1 MTTDGAAVEP
11 TQPVVPSE
19 PLAMLVES
27 LLFVADEP
35 VTAARLAAA
44 LGVELTQVE
53 TAIAELSV
61 NLQRRG
67 IRLQQKGDRVQLA
80 TMPEAAAAIERFL
93 GLEVSPRLSP
103 AALETLA
110 MIAYR
115 QPMTRTQLEAVR
127 GVNCDGVLRTL
138 LSRGLIEEQGRLEAV
153 GRPILY
159 GTTFEF
165 LQYFG
170 LTQLQQLPALPD
182 EVAIELTARATQTQ
196 LAVLDEN
203 GVAETLIDELNG
215 GLSSL
220 G

>member
-1 MTTDGAAVEP
+1 MTLDGLPVELTHP
-11 TQPVVPSE
+11 DATSE
-19 PLAMLVES
+19 ALTMLVES

-44 LGVELTQVE
+44 LGVEVSEVDGAL
-53 TAIAELSV
+53 AELGQR
-61 NLQRRG
+61 LQGRG
-67 IRLQQKGDRVQLA
+67 VRLQQKGDRVQLA
-80 TMPEAAAAIERFL
+80 TMPDAAAAIERFL

-103 AALETLA
+103 AALETLT
-110 MIAYR
+110 MVAYR
-115 QPMTRTQLEAVR
+115 QPITRTQLEAVR

-170 LTQLQQLPALPD
+170 LAQLDQLPPLPAEAAVELSARVAQVQLPASIADDGADPLAD
-182 EVAIELTARATQTQ
+182 ELT
-196 LAVLDEN
+196 
-203 GVAETLIDELNG
+203 
-215 GLSSL
+215 
-220 G
+220 

>member
-19 PLAMLVES
+19 SLTMLVES

-44 LGVELTQVE
+44 LGVELIQVE

>member
-1 MTTDGAAVEP
+1 MTVEGRPGELTPPAA
-11 TQPVVPSE
+11 TSE
-19 PLAMLVES
+19 SLTMLVES

-44 LGVELTQVE
+44 LGVEVSEVDGALVE
-53 TAIAELSV
+53 LAQRLR
-61 NLQRRG
+61 RRG
-67 IRLQQKGDRVQLA
+67 IRVQQKGDRVQLV

-103 AALETLA
+103 AAQETLA

-115 QPMTRTQLEAVR
+115 QPITRTQLEAVR

-170 LTQLQQLPALPD
+170 LAQLDELPALPD
-182 EVAIELTARATQTQ
+182 ETAVELSARVAQVQLPAFTADEAADLLADELT
-196 LAVLDEN
+196 
-203 GVAETLIDELNG
+203 
-215 GLSSL
+215 
-220 G
+220 

>member
-19 PLAMLVES
+19 SLTMLVES

-44 LGVELTQVE
+44 LGVELIQVE

-182 EVAIELTARATQTQ
+182 EVAVELTARATQAQ

-203 GVAETLIDELNG
+203 GMAETLIDELN
-215 GLSSL
+215 
-220 G
+220 

>member
-11 TQPVVPSE
+11 TQPVESSE
-19 PLAMLVES
+19 SLTMLVES

-182 EVAIELTARATQTQ
+182 EVAVELTARATQAQ

-203 GVAETLIDELNG
+203 GMAETLIDELN
-215 GLSSL
+215 
-220 G
+220 

>member
-1 MTTDGAAVEP
+1 
-11 TQPVVPSE
+11 
-19 PLAMLVES
+19 MLVES

-35 VTAARLAAA
+35 VTSARLAAA
-44 LGVELTQVE
+44 LGVELAHIDA
-53 TAIAELSV
+53 AIGELS
-61 NLQRRG
+61 NSLQRRG
-67 IRLQQKGDRVQLA
+67 VRLQHKGDRVQLV

-93 GLEVSPRLSP
+93 GLEVSPKLSP

-115 QPMTRTQLEAVR
+115 QPITRTQLEAVR
-127 GVNCDGVLRTL
+127 GVNCDGVLRAL

-165 LQYFG
+165 MQYFG

-182 EVAIELTARATQTQ
+182 EMAVELSARAAQTQ
-196 LAVLDEN
+196 HRVSMADEAVESI
-203 GVAETLIDELNG
+203 ADELV
-215 GLSSL
+215 
-220 G
+220 

>member
-1 MTTDGAAVEP
+1 MTLDGLPGELTHPDA
-11 TQPVVPSE
+11 TSE
-19 PLAMLVES
+19 ALTMLVES

-44 LGVELTQVE
+44 LGVEVSEVDGAL
-53 TAIAELSV
+53 AELGQR
-61 NLQRRG
+61 LQGRG
-67 IRLQQKGDRVQLA
+67 VRLQQKGDRVQLA
-80 TMPEAAAAIERFL
+80 TVPEAAAAIERFL

-115 QPMTRTQLEAVR
+115 QPITRTQLEAVR

-170 LTQLQQLPALPD
+170 LAQLDQLPALPA
-182 EVAIELTARATQTQ
+182 EAAVELSARVAQVQLPASIADDGADPLADELT
-196 LAVLDEN
+196 
-203 GVAETLIDELNG
+203 
-215 GLSSL
+215 
-220 G
+220 

>member
-182 EVAIELTARATQTQ
+182 EVAIQLSARAAQAQ
-196 LAVLDEN
+196 LAILDET
-203 GVAETLIDELNG
+203 GVTEPLIDELI
-215 GLSSL
+215 
-220 G
+220 

>member
-182 EVAIELTARATQTQ
+182 EVAVELTARATQAQ

-203 GVAETLIDELNG
+203 GMAETLIDELN
-215 GLSSL
+215 
-220 G
+220 

>member
-1 MTTDGAAVEP
+1 
-11 TQPVVPSE
+11 
-19 PLAMLVES
+19 MLVES

-44 LGVELTQVE
+44 LGVEVSEVDGALVE
-53 TAIAELSV
+53 LAQRLR
-61 NLQRRG
+61 RRG
-67 IRLQQKGDRVQLA
+67 IRVQQKGDRVQLV

-103 AALETLA
+103 AAQETLA

-115 QPMTRTQLEAVR
+115 QPITRTQLEAVR

-170 LTQLQQLPALPD
+170 LAQLDELPALPD
-182 EVAIELTARATQTQ
+182 ETAVELSARVAQVQLPAFTADEAADLLADELT
-196 LAVLDEN
+196 
-203 GVAETLIDELNG
+203 
-215 GLSSL
+215 
-220 G
+220 

>member
-1 MTTDGAAVEP
+1 MTFGGLPGELTHPDA
-11 TQPVVPSE
+11 TSE
-19 PLAMLVES
+19 SLTMLVES

-44 LGVELTQVE
+44 LGVEVTEVDAAL
-53 TAIAELSV
+53 AELG
-61 NLQRRG
+61 QRLHGRG
-67 IRLQQKGDRVQLA
+67 VRLQQKGDRVQLA

-110 MIAYR
+110 MVAYR
-115 QPMTRTQLEAVR
+115 QPITRTQLEAVR

-170 LTQLQQLPALPD
+170 LAQLDQLPALPAEAAVELSARVAQVQLSASIAD
-182 EVAIELTARATQTQ
+182 EGADPLADELT
-196 LAVLDEN
+196 
-203 GVAETLIDELNG
+203 
-215 GLSSL
+215 
-220 G
+220 

>member
-1 MTTDGAAVEP
+1 MTFGGLPGELTHPDA
-11 TQPVVPSE
+11 TSE
-19 PLAMLVES
+19 SLTMLVES

-44 LGVELTQVE
+44 LGVEVIEVDAAL
-53 TAIAELSV
+53 AELG
-61 NLQRRG
+61 QRLHGRG
-67 IRLQQKGDRVQLA
+67 VRLQQKGDRVQLA

-110 MIAYR
+110 MVAYR
-115 QPMTRTQLEAVR
+115 QPITRTQLEAVR

-170 LTQLQQLPALPD
+170 LAQLDQLPALPAEAAVELSARVAQVQLSASIAD
-182 EVAIELTARATQTQ
+182 EGADPLADELT
-196 LAVLDEN
+196 
-203 GVAETLIDELNG
+203 
-215 GLSSL
+215 
-220 G
+220 

>member
-1 MTTDGAAVEP
+1 MTTDGVAVEP
-11 TQPVVPSE
+11 AQPVGASDS
-19 PLAMLVES
+19 LTMLVES

-61 NLQRRG
+61 SLQQRG
-67 IRLQQKGDRVQLA
+67 IRVQQKGDRVQLA

-93 GLEVSPRLSP
+93 GLEISPRLSP

-182 EVAIELTARATQTQ
+182 EVAIELTARATQAPLT
-196 LAVLDEN
+196 VLDGN
-203 GVAETLIDELNG
+203 GVAETLIDELT
-215 GLSSL
+215 
-220 G
+220 

>member
-1 MTTDGAAVEP
+1 MTTEASAGEP
-11 TQPVVPSE
+11 TQPGMTSE
-19 PLAMLVES
+19 AITMLVES

-35 VTAARLAAA
+35 VTSARLAAA
-44 LGVELTQVE
+44 LGVELAHIDA
-53 TAIAELSV
+53 AIGELS
-61 NLQRRG
+61 NSLQRRG
-67 IRLQQKGDRVQLA
+67 VRLQHKGDRVQLV

-93 GLEVSPRLSP
+93 GLEVSPKLSP

-115 QPMTRTQLEAVR
+115 QPITRTQLEAVR

-165 LQYFG
+165 MQYFG

-182 EVAIELTARATQTQ
+182 DLAVELSARAAQTQ
-196 LAVLDEN
+196 HRVSMADEAVESI
-203 GVAETLIDELNG
+203 ADELV
-215 GLSSL
+215 
-220 G
+220 

>member
-1 MTTDGAAVEP
+1 MTTEASAGEP
-11 TQPVVPSE
+11 TQPGMTSE
-19 PLAMLVES
+19 AITMLVES

-35 VTAARLAAA
+35 VTSARLAAA
-44 LGVELTQVE
+44 LGVELTHIDA
-53 TAIAELSV
+53 AIGELS
-61 NLQRRG
+61 NSLQRRG
-67 IRLQQKGDRVQLA
+67 VRLQHKGDRVQLV

-93 GLEVSPRLSP
+93 GLEVSPKLSP

-115 QPMTRTQLEAVR
+115 QPITRTQLEAVR

-165 LQYFG
+165 MQYFG

-182 EVAIELTARATQTQ
+182 EMAVELSARAAQTQ
-196 LAVLDEN
+196 HRVSMADEAVESI
-203 GVAETLIDELNG
+203 ADELV
-215 GLSSL
+215 
-220 G
+220 

>member
-1 MTTDGAAVEP
+1 MTLDGLPGELTHPDA
-11 TQPVVPSE
+11 TSE
-19 PLAMLVES
+19 ALTMLVES

-44 LGVELTQVE
+44 LGVEVSEVDGAL
-53 TAIAELSV
+53 AELGQR
-61 NLQRRG
+61 LQGRG
-67 IRLQQKGDRVQLA
+67 VRLQQKGDRVQLA
-80 TMPEAAAAIERFL
+80 TMPDAAAAIERFL

-110 MIAYR
+110 MVAYR
-115 QPMTRTQLEAVR
+115 QPITRTQLEAVR

-170 LTQLQQLPALPD
+170 LAQLDQLPPLPAEAAVELSARVAQVQLPASIADDGADPLAD
-182 EVAIELTARATQTQ
+182 ELT
-196 LAVLDEN
+196 
-203 GVAETLIDELNG
+203 
-215 GLSSL
+215 
-220 G
+220 

>member
-1 MTTDGAAVEP
+1 MTLDGLPVELTHP
-11 TQPVVPSE
+11 DATSE
-19 PLAMLVES
+19 SLTMLVES

-44 LGVELTQVE
+44 LGVEVSEVDGAL
-53 TAIAELSV
+53 AELGQR
-61 NLQRRG
+61 LQGRG
-67 IRLQQKGDRVQLA
+67 VRLQQKGDRVQLA

-115 QPMTRTQLEAVR
+115 QPITRTQLEAVR

-170 LTQLQQLPALPD
+170 LAQLDQLPALPA
-182 EVAIELTARATQTQ
+182 EAAVELSARVAQVQLPASIADDGADPLADELT
-196 LAVLDEN
+196 
-203 GVAETLIDELNG
+203 
-215 GLSSL
+215 
-220 G
+220 

>member
-1 MTTDGAAVEP
+1 MTITGPLPEP
-11 TQPVVPSE
+11 THPGATSE
-19 PLAMLVES
+19 SLIMLVES

-35 VTAARLAAA
+35 VTTARLATA
-44 LGVELTQVE
+44 LGVEVPEVGAAL
-53 TAIAELSV
+53 AELSQR
-61 NLQRRG
+61 LQRHG
-67 IRLQQKGDRVQLA
+67 IRVQQKGDRVQLV
-80 TMPEAAAAIERFL
+80 TMPEAATAIERFL
-93 GLEVSPRLSP
+93 GLEVSPRLST

-115 QPMTRTQLEAVR
+115 QPITRLQLEAVR

-170 LTQLQQLPALPD
+170 LAQVAELPALPD
-182 EVAIELTARATQTQ
+182 ETVAALDVRTVPAQLTAAVAQDALPPLANELT
-196 LAVLDEN
+196 
-203 GVAETLIDELNG
+203 
-215 GLSSL
+215 
-220 G
+220 

>member
-1 MTTDGAAVEP
+1 
-11 TQPVVPSE
+11 
-19 PLAMLVES
+19 MLVES

-44 LGVELTQVE
+44 LGVEVIEVDAAL
-53 TAIAELSV
+53 AELG
-61 NLQRRG
+61 QRLHGRG
-67 IRLQQKGDRVQLA
+67 VRLQQKGDRVQLA

-110 MIAYR
+110 MVAYR
-115 QPMTRTQLEAVR
+115 QPITRTQLEAVR

-170 LTQLQQLPALPD
+170 LAQLDQLPALPAEAAVELSARVAQVQLSASIAD
-182 EVAIELTARATQTQ
+182 EGADPLADELT
-196 LAVLDEN
+196 
-203 GVAETLIDELNG
+203 
-215 GLSSL
+215 
-220 G
+220 

>member
-1 MTTDGAAVEP
+1 MTAGGLAREP
-11 TQPVVPSE
+11 THPVVTSE
-19 PLAMLVES
+19 NLAMLVES

-44 LGVELTQVE
+44 LGVDVSDVE
-53 TAIAELSV
+53 TALVTLSRS
-61 NLQRRG
+61 LQSRG
-67 IRLQQKGDRVQLA
+67 VRLQQKGDRVQLV

-93 GLEVSPRLSP
+93 GLEISPRLSP

-110 MIAYR
+110 MIVYR
-115 QPMTRTQLEAVR
+115 QPITRTQLEAVR

-170 LTQLQQLPALPD
+170 LAQLDQLPALPD
-182 EVAIELTARATQTQ
+182 ETTV
-196 LAVLDEN
+196 
-203 GVAETLIDELNG
+203 ELNARVAQG
-215 GLSSL
+215 QPAAEEAADLL
-220 G
+220 AEEPAW

>member
-19 PLAMLVES
+19 PLTMLVES

>member
-1 MTTDGAAVEP
+1 M
-11 TQPVVPSE
+11 
-19 PLAMLVES
+19 MLVES

-44 LGVELTQVE
+44 LGVDVSEVDL
-53 TAIAELSV
+53 ALAELG
-61 NLQRRG
+61 RRRQSHG
-67 IRLQQKGDRVQLA
+67 IRLQQKGDRVQLV

-115 QPMTRTQLEAVR
+115 EPITRTQLEAVR

-170 LTQLQQLPALPD
+170 LTQLDQLPALPD
-182 EVAIELTARATQTQ
+182 DTAAELGARVAQVQ
-196 LAVLDEN
+196 Q
-203 GVAETLIDELNG
+203 IDKDG
-215 GLSSL
+215 A
-220 G
+220 

>member
-182 EVAIELTARATQTQ
+182 EVAVELTARATQAQ

-203 GVAETLIDELNG
+203 GVAETLIDELN
-215 GLSSL
+215 
-220 G
+220 

>member
-19 PLAMLVES
+19 SLTMLVES

-115 QPMTRTQLEAVR
+115 QPITRTQLEAVR

-138 LSRGLIEEQGRLEAV
+138 LSRSLIEEQGRLDAV
-153 GRPILY
+153 GRPILF

-170 LTQLQQLPALPD
+170 LSRVEDLPPLPEAL
-182 EVAIELTARATQTQ
+182 
-196 LAVLDEN
+196 
-203 GVAETLIDELNG
+203 VAELAARDAQAVASVDDKTA
-215 GLSSL
+215 SA
-220 G
+220 

>member
-1 MTTDGAAVEP
+1 MTLDGLPVELTHP
-11 TQPVVPSE
+11 DATSE
-19 PLAMLVES
+19 ALTMLVES

-44 LGVELTQVE
+44 LGVEVSEVDGAL
-53 TAIAELSV
+53 AELGQR
-61 NLQRRG
+61 LQGRG
-67 IRLQQKGDRVQLA
+67 VRLQQKGDRVQLA
-80 TMPEAAAAIERFL
+80 TMPDAAAAIERFL

-110 MIAYR
+110 MVAYR
-115 QPMTRTQLEAVR
+115 QPITRTQLEAVR

-170 LTQLQQLPALPD
+170 LAQLDQLPPLPAEAAVELSARVAQVQLPASIADDGADPLAD
-182 EVAIELTARATQTQ
+182 ELT
-196 LAVLDEN
+196 
-203 GVAETLIDELNG
+203 
-215 GLSSL
+215 
-220 G
+220 

>member
-19 PLAMLVES
+19 SLTMLVES

>member
-1 MTTDGAAVEP
+1 
-11 TQPVVPSE
+11 
-19 PLAMLVES
+19 MLVES

-35 VTAARLAAA
+35 VTSARLAAA
-44 LGVELTQVE
+44 LGVELAHIDA
-53 TAIAELSV
+53 AIGELS
-61 NLQRRG
+61 NSLQRRG
-67 IRLQQKGDRVQLA
+67 VRLQHKGDRVQLV

-93 GLEVSPRLSP
+93 GLEVSPKLSP

-115 QPMTRTQLEAVR
+115 QPITRTQLEAVR

-165 LQYFG
+165 MQYFG

-182 EVAIELTARATQTQ
+182 EMAVELSARAAQTQ
-196 LAVLDEN
+196 HRVSMADEAVESI
-203 GVAETLIDELNG
+203 ADELV
-215 GLSSL
+215 
-220 G
+220 